1 MLFMLLQRSDAL
13 MCGSHV
19 HTSWRDTSTQ
29 SERDKVACR
38 PILDGRVLEEAAGEN
53 RGDRSVVKM
62 REMNLTLK
70 S

>member
-1 MLFMLLQRSDAL
+1 MFTPHGLTRA
-13 MCGSHV
+13 H
-19 HTSWRDTSTQ
+19 RASTT
-29 SERDKVACR
+29 ERDKVACR

-53 RGDRSVVKM
+53 SGDRSVVKN